1 LSDDACES
9 RAIASDWHSPFRYR
23 NELHLTR
30 RAMLAAPLLLSACA
44 SEIVEAPTGRSLRKL
59 EAARVDPVQAKEW
72 LNAYRA
78 ESGLSPVRLDDEFMA
93 LAQAQAQAMAA
104 ADRMA
109 HDVNGNFAT
118 RLAAA
123 GVRAAE
129 AGENVCAGYY
139 STDEAMVAWRT
150 SPEHDANLRMRS
162 ATRFGIALG
171 KNLHSRWGAFWAM
184 AIASPP
190 PETG

>member
-1 LSDDACES
+1 LFDDAREA
-9 RAIASDWHSPFRYR
+9 RAPASDGHSRFRHR
-23 NELHLTR
+23 NMRHLTR
-30 RAMLAAPLLLSACA
+30 RAMLAAPLFLSACA
-44 SEIVEAPTGRSLRKL
+44 SEIVEAPTGRSLRAL
-59 EAARVDPVQAKEW
+59 EAARLDPAQAIEW

-78 ESGLSPVRLDDEFMA
+78 SASLAAVRIDENLMA
-93 LAQAQAQAMAA
+93 LALTQAQAMAA
-104 ADRMA
+104 ADRMS
-109 HDVNGNFAT
+109 HDVKGSFAS
-118 RLAAA
+118 RLADA